1 MSVNFQHKTVL
12 LDEVIEYLAIKSNQN
27 FVDGTLGGG
36 GHTEKI
42 LQNNGPKGKVL
53 AFELDQKAIQAS
65 KERLKKYKD
74 RLFIVN
80 TSYANLKS
88 EWEKLK
94 TKFGPVTGI
103 VLDLG
108 LSSDQLDQA
117 NRGFSF
123 KDSGPLDMRFDQQS
137 QTVTAE
143 SLILNSSEAELYK
156 IFREYGQ
163 VQKAQILAKGL
174 IKNRSSWME
183 TAGGSVKQKQKLT
196 TSMFVLTILQ
206 ILKIKES
213 SLGRFR
219 IHPATQVFQALR
231 IAVNEELTN
240 IAKVLPQAFDVLAPG
255 GRLAVISFHSLE
267 DTIVKKFFQ
276 NNSRSCI
283 CPPQAP
289 ICTCNIKPLL
299 KMVSKKGIK
308 PSAQEVK
315 NNPRSRSAI
324 LRVAEKI

>member
-1 MSVNFQHKTVL
+1 MAVNFQHKTVL
-12 LDEVIEYLAIKSNQN
+12 LDEVVEYLKVVPNHN

-42 LQNNGPKGKVL
+42 LSKNGPKGKVL
-53 AFELDQKAIQAS
+53 AFELDQKAIKAS
-65 KERLKKYKD
+65 KERLKKYQE

-88 EWEKLK
+88 EWEKLQ
-94 TKFGPVTGI
+94 TKFGPLNGM

-123 KDSGPLDMRFDQQS
+123 KDDGPLDMRFDPEN

-143 SLILNSSEAELYK
+143 SLVLNCSEAELYK

-174 IKNRSSWME
+174 IKNRSSWIE

-206 ILKIKES
+206 ILNIKES

-231 IAVNEELTN
+231 IAVNQELTN

-276 NNSRSCI
+276 NNSRTCV

-289 ICTCNIKPLL
+289 LCTCQTKALL
-299 KMVSKKGIK
+299 KIVTKKGIK
-308 PSAQEVK
+308 PSQQEIK